1 MTERDAVIIGGG
13 PAGLAAALELDKRG
27 VHDIVILEREHQS
40 GGILRQCIHDGFGL
54 QRFSKSLSGPEYAEI
69 FIDEIKK
76 RGIRVITDAT
86 VTEISSD
93 KCIRAVTPSG
103 LYECKAKAVIVTT
116 GCKERTRGAL
126 MIPGERPAGVFTAG
140 TAQAYM
146 NLYNRLPGRNAIILG
161 SGDIGLIMARRLTL
175 EGCSVKAV
183 FEIQDHPNGL
193 ERNVV
198 QCLEDYDIPLYLNH
212 TVVDIHGKERIEGV
226 TVAEVGPGRQPVPGT
241 ERYYPCDTLILSVG
255 LRPENKLL
263 LDAGA
268 EIDKQTNGAVVDENL
283 MTSIPG
289 VFTSGNVLHVHDLVD
304 YVSLESERLAAGAAA
319 FINGN
324 LKADRDVRIVRGQN
338 VRYTVPQRITSSASF
353 LLSLRSE
360 IVMPQAMLCVSQNG
374 AVSMEK
380 KLLHV
385 NPAEMIMLPVDECLI
400 GSSGDVEVSLL

>member
-1 MTERDAVIIGGG
+1 MTEKDAVIIGGG

-76 RGIRVITDAT
+76 RGIEVITDAA

-319 FINGN
+319 FINGE
-324 LKADRDVRIVRGQN
+324 LKADRDVRIIRGRN